1 MVTLGEKIK
10 KLREDANLTQ
20 EALADMLYVSNKT
33 ISSWEVNRTMP
44 DVNMLFKL
52 SSLFKCNLY
61 TLLDNNIYNNEP
73 LEIEVKLKID
83 ESDYKRIKKLLES
96 KSDNIKEVKEIDT
109 YYLTPL
115 TKYNQE
121 CLRIRLEDNKYL
133 LSYKCFDSENVRC
146 EYESLIDNFSNLE
159 EILYHLGCKKKGV
172 IEKNRIK
179 IMYKDKY
186 EFSLDIVEGIGLFL
200 EVEVKRIEYK
210 KEEEIKKLFLLLK
223 ELNIDI
229 NKITTKKYNEYLEVI

>member
-73 LEIEVKLKID
+73 IEIEVKLQID
-83 ESDYKRIKKLLES
+83 ENDYNKIKKLLES
-96 KSDNIKEVKEIDT
+96 KSDNIKKVKEIDT
-109 YYLTPL
+109 YFLTHSA
-115 TKYNQE
+115 KYNQE
-121 CLRIRLEDNKYL
+121 CLRIRLEDDKYL
-133 LSYKCFDSENVRC
+133 LSYKCYDSENVRS
-146 EYESLIDNFSNLE
+146 EYETLIDNFSNLE
-159 EILYHLGCKKKGV
+159 EILYHLGCTKKGV

-179 IMYKDKY
+179 IMYKEKY
-186 EFSLDIVEGIGLFL
+186 EFSLDKVEGIGLFL
-200 EVEVKRIEYK
+200 EVEVKKIEYK
-210 KEEEIKKLFLLLK
+210 KEEEIKKLFLLLE

-229 NKITTKKYNEYLEVI
+229 NKITTKKYNEYLED

>member
-10 KLREDANLTQ
+10 KLREEANLTQ
-20 EALADMLYVSNKT
+20 EELADMLYVSNKT

-73 LEIEVKLKID
+73 IEIEVKLKIN
-83 ESDYKRIKKLLES
+83 ETDYKKIKNLLES

-109 YYLTPL
+109 YFLTPL
-115 TKYNQE
+115 NKYNQE

-133 LSYKCFDSENVRC
+133 LNYKCYDSENVRC

-159 EILYHLGCKKKGV
+159 EILYHLGCTKKGV
-172 IEKNRIK
+172 ISKNRIK

-186 EFSLDIVEGIGLFL
+186 EFSLDKVDNIGLFL
-200 EVEVKRIEYK
+200 EVEVKKIEFT
-210 KEEEIKKLFLLLK
+210 KEKEVQKLFDLLK
-223 ELNIDI
+223 KLNIDI
-229 NKITTKKYNEYLEVI
+229 NKITTKKYNEYLED

>member
-10 KLREDANLTQ
+10 KLREDANITQ

-33 ISSWEVNRTMP
+33 VSSWEVNRTMP

-73 LEIEVKLKID
+73 IEIEIKLQID

-96 KSDNIKEVKEIDT
+96 KSENIKEVKEIDT
-109 YYLTPL
+109 YYNTPL
-115 TKYNQE
+115 AKYEQE

-133 LSYKCFDSENVRC
+133 LSYKCFDSENVRS
-146 EYESLIDNFSNLE
+146 EYETLIDNFSNLE
-159 EILYHLGCKKKGV
+159 EILYHLGCTKKGV
-172 IEKNRIK
+172 ISKNRIK
-179 IMYKDKY
+179 IMFKEKY
-186 EFSLDIVEGIGLFL
+186 EFSLDKVEDIGIFL
-200 EVEVKRIEYK
+200 EVEVKKIEFT
-210 KEEEIKKLFLLLK
+210 KEEEVKKLFLLLK
-223 ELNIDI
+223 ELNIDL
-229 NKITTKKYNEYLEVI
+229 NKITTKKYNEYLEV